1 MRSKVFDPD
10 DNLPEDKSHFWLFP
24 PLPNKDGTD
33 EMSAEDEAELKK
45 RNQRRDDI
53 RVYLMMAL
61 IVVMTNERVQQRK
74 IYKLKL
80 IRKGS

>member
-10 DNLPEDKSHFWLFP
+10 DNLPEDKSRFWLLP
-24 PLPNKDGTD
+24 LLPNPNEID

-61 IVVMTNERVQQRK
+61 IVVIAAIVTLTKIFVQR
-74 IYKLKL
+74 YLGL
-80 IRKGS
+80 I

>member
-10 DNLPEDKSHFWLFP
+10 DNLPEDKSRFWLFP
-24 PLPNKDGTD
+24 TLPNKDGTE
-33 EMSAEDEAELKK
+33 EMSAEDEAALKK

-61 IVVMTNERVQQRK
+61 IVVIAAVVTLTKILVQR
-74 IYKLKL
+74 YL
-80 IRKGS
+80 GFV

>member
-10 DNLPEDKSHFWLFP
+10 DNLPEDKSRFWLFP

-45 RNQRRDDI
+45 RNQRRDDM

-61 IVVMTNERVQQRK
+61 IVVIAAIVTLTKIFVQS
-74 IYKLKL
+74 YLGL
-80 IRKGS
+80 I